1 MKLYVFLCIVYI
13 VDSRPIS
20 DPNPGFECDI
30 QCQQKYLIK
39 YGYLDPELSNNEIA
53 SLEDHDKI
61 LQGIMNLQKDA
72 GIKPTGLLDSLTT
85 NLFQTPRCGM
95 NSRQKRFVVVRGWDT
110 PKNNL
115 NETMVTW
122 YLDLSNFDKIQSN
135 MSKQVIRTI
144 FSTSMAKWSNTS
156 LLSLREVSNENEAN
170 ITIKFLEGN
179 HGDGYDFDG
188 PGQVL
193 AHAFYPT
200 SGTGGDAHF
209 DLGEKWT
216 LWGEEEGISLF
227 SVALHEIGHS
237 LGLGHSSQENS
248 VMYAWYRSKSTEL
261 QEDDKLAIDNV
272 YGLRPEYRFAPL
284 DPKHRIYKPQITTT
298 QAPSTTTPSIKR
310 FNKVPTTTKRY
321 KMDIFKKLLI
331 QNSRVYIYP
340 KSTSSLSF

>member
-1 MKLYVFLCIVYI
+1 VYI

-95 NSRQKRFVVVRGWDT
+95 NARQKRFVIARGWDT

-135 MSKQVIRTI
+135 MSKIQPTNHHY
-144 FSTSMAKWSNTS
+144 TSA
-156 LLSLREVSNENEAN
+156 
-170 ITIKFLEGN
+170 FDN
-179 HGDGYDFDG
+179 H
-188 PGQVL
+188 P
-193 AHAFYPT
+193 FY
-200 SGTGGDAHF
+200 
-209 DLGEKWT
+209 
-216 LWGEEEGISLF
+216 
-227 SVALHEIGHS
+227 
-237 LGLGHSSQENS
+237 
-248 VMYAWYRSKSTEL
+248 
-261 QEDDKLAIDNV
+261 
-272 YGLRPEYRFAPL
+272 
-284 DPKHRIYKPQITTT
+284 
-298 QAPSTTTPSIKR
+298 
-310 FNKVPTTTKRY
+310 
-321 KMDIFKKLLI
+321 
-331 QNSRVYIYP
+331 
-340 KSTSSLSF
+340 

>member
-1 MKLYVFLCIVYI
+1 
-13 VDSRPIS
+13 
-20 DPNPGFECDI
+20 
-30 QCQQKYLIK
+30 
-39 YGYLDPELSNNEIA
+39 LDPELSNNEIA

-72 GIKPTGLLDSLTT
+72 GIKPTGLLDPLTT

-144 FSTSMAKWSNTS
+144 FSTSMSKWSNTA
-156 LLSLREVSNENEAN
+156 LLSFREVSNENEAN

-193 AHAFYPT
+193 AHAFYPA
-200 SGTGGDAHF
+200 SDRGGDAHF

-216 LWGEEEGISLF
+216 LWDEEDGTSLF
-227 SVALHEIGHS
+227 SVALHEMGHS
-237 LGLGHSSQENS
+237 LGLSHSSQKNS
-248 VMYAWYRSKSTEL
+248 VMYAWYQSESTEL
-261 QEDDKLAIDNV
+261 QEDDKLAINTV
-272 YGLRPEYRFAPL
+272 YGLRPEYRFVPL

-298 QAPSTTTPSIKR
+298 PPSTTTPSIKR
-310 FNKVPTTTKRY
+310 FTTKNKVPTTTKRY
-321 KMDIFKKLLI
+321 KMNIFKKLLI